1 MNERSPVTHR
11 FPSRTAL
18 GAVGGGVLLLGSA
31 LVVLASPGTPARE
44 ALDRAGVT
52 VAQPARDDVNGAPD
66 AAPQAAHEGQGAGQA
81 VREAVHQAIDD
92 TEPGPERGRAVSAAA
107 CGVAT
112 AGAAGKGPDACD
124 RGHVGGPALT
134 QGNPNVG
141 APPVQAPPANPGQ
154 PLSPGNPVGAPPV
167 APGQGGPP
175 VTPPG
180 RSP

>member
-1 MNERSPVTHR
+1 MNERSPATHR
-11 FPSRTAL
+11 FPSRAAL
-18 GAVGGGVLLLGSA
+18 GAVGGGVLLLLGSA
-31 LVVLASPGTPARE
+31 LAVLASPGAPAPE
-44 ALDRAGVT
+44 ALDLAGVT
-52 VAQPARDDVNGAPD
+52 VAQPAHEGVNGAPD
-66 AAPQAAHEGQGAGQA
+66 PAPRGVHQGEAGQA
-81 VREAVHQAIDD
+81 VREAVHQAIGD

-112 AGAAGKGPDACD
+112 AGAPGKGSDACD
-124 RGHVGGPALT
+124 RGHGGGHALA
-134 QGNPNVG
+134 QGNPTVG

-167 APGQGGPP
+167 TPGQGGPP